1 MVSLLA
7 TLLVS
12 MCMPAAAANWN
23 ATGKWE
29 ADVMGAKIHAN
40 LVQEGETLK
49 GIVDVYDPW
58 GKKDRYTVR
67 GTVHGDQLQAAHYSG
82 HSFSGRFAPNGQ
94 LVGTLR
100 TNGGHSVKISAR
112 RR

>member
-12 MCMPAAAANWN
+12 LAMPAAAANWN
-23 ATGKWE
+23 ATGRWE
-29 ADVMGAKIHAN
+29 ADVMGSKIKAN
-40 LVQEGETLK
+40 LVQEGEKLK
-49 GIVDVYDPW
+49 GTVDVYDPW
-58 GKKDRYTVR
+58 GKKDRYTVY
-67 GTVHGDQLQAAHYSG
+67 GTVHGDRLQAAHYSG
-82 HSFSGRFAPNGQ
+82 HSFSGHLAPDGQ

-100 TNGGHSVKISAR
+100 TNGGHSVQISAR

>member
-1 MVSLLA
+1 MIMVSLLA

-12 MCMPAAAANWN
+12 MPAAAANWN

-29 ADVMGAKIHAN
+29 ADVMGAKIKAN
-40 LVQEGETLK
+40 LVQDGQKLK

-58 GKKDRYTVR
+58 GKKDRYTVY
-67 GTVHGDQLQAAHYSG
+67 GTVSGDQLQAAHYSG

-100 TNGGHSVKISAR
+100 TNDGHSVQISAR